1 MSNIGNKQTMS
12 KNLKYY
18 VERTNKMQKEVAEDL
33 GVAASTFTEWIK
45 GNKYPRIDKIELMA
59 NYFGIKKS
67 DLIEEKLTPQLEQ
80 KNDALADIVVRLR
93 TDDDFLSVVKKL
105 YAQDA
110 EKIAGIDQMLSA
122 FLK

>member
-80 KNDALADIVVRLR
+80 KNDALADIVIRLR
-93 TDDDFLSVVKKL
+93 TDDDFLSVVEML
-105 YAQDA
+105 YTQDA
-110 EKIAGIDQMLSA
+110 EKIAGVKQMLSA

>member
-80 KNDALADIVVRLR
+80 KNDALADIVIRLR
-93 TDDDFLSVVKKL
+93 TDDVFLSVVKKL

>member
-45 GNKYPRIDKIELMA
+45 GNKYPRIDKIQKMA
-59 NYFGIKKS
+59 EYFGIEKR
-67 DLIEEKLTPQLEQ
+67 DLVEERIVQNVTESQLLTAFRKADTTTQGIILKILGIEK
-80 KNDALADIVVRLR
+80 R
-93 TDDDFLSVVKKL
+93 
-105 YAQDA
+105 
-110 EKIAGIDQMLSA
+110 
-122 FLK
+122 

>member
-80 KNDALADIVVRLR
+80 KNDALADIVIRLR
-93 TDDDFLSVVKKL
+93 TDDDFLSVVEML
-105 YAQDA
+105 YTQDA
-110 EKIAGIDQMLSA
+110 KKIAGVKQMLSA